1 MKVFQEIKDGPE
13 TVLCPECREPNPV
26 EDDVCFNCDAELLK
40 PAPLWRN
47 AIDVMIRPVPG
58 MRRVAAT
65 MPYIQGMFLYLG
77 LIFLF
82 FLFQAISL
90 LSYGQSVVDGK
101 NTLSRTEVNYV
112 LANRAGE
119 IPLKDVQ
126 QTALRS
132 STDPK
137 LKLTDAQEAE
147 LKDLDDQRIKL
158 NNDQFIFL
166 RDNTNADIKLTAEQ
180 VDFTTP
186 KPDQV
191 YNIRSDVVVQ
201 FFLQA
206 FIQIAFTGIF
216 AVALQLVARL
226 FFKDQA
232 KVNFKSLYAISL
244 FAQLN
249 QVLLLV
255 LSLVPIFVTSLLPL
269 LYDSGVRRDDAT
281 NLYLVMLQFV
291 PFLYQLFL
299 LVIGVRFSTTLSWN
313 KSLAVVLIPAVLLR
327 FILKVPF

>member
-1 MKVFQEIKDGPE
+1 MQ
-13 TVLCPECREPNPV
+13 
-26 EDDVCFNCDAELLK
+26 
-40 PAPLWRN
+40 
-47 AIDVMIRPVPG
+47 G
-58 MRRVAAT
+58 MRRIAAT

-82 FLFQAISL
+82 FLIQAISL
-90 LSYGQSVVDGK
+90 LSYGQSVLDGK
-101 NTLSRTEVNYV
+101 NTLSNTEINYV

-119 IPLKDVQ
+119 IPLKDTQ
-126 QTALRS
+126 QAALRS

-147 LKDLDDQRIKL
+147 LKNVDDQRIKL
-158 NNDQFIFL
+158 TNDQFIFL
-166 RDNTNADIKLTAEQ
+166 RDNTNADVKLTAEQ
-180 VDFTTP
+180 VDFNNP

-206 FIQIAFTGIF
+206 FIQIAFTGVF
-216 AVALQLVARL
+216 AIALQLVARL

-232 KVNFKSLYAISL
+232 KVNFKSLYAVAL

-249 QVLLLV
+249 QVILLV
-255 LSLVPIFVTSLLPL
+255 LSLIPIFVTSLLPL
-269 LYDSGVRRDDAT
+269 LYDSGIRRDDST
-281 NLYLVMLQFV
+281 NLYLVILQFA
-291 PFLYQLFL
+291 PFLYQLVL

-327 FILKVPF
+327 FILRVPF